1 MKQPIENVNIRENGM
16 KKGIHDESAR
26 VAHELHEKRG
36 RIPGNELADWLEAE
50 KIVTEKHER
59 HARETEQ
66 QVDAIEKPREG
77 FRRTVKKEGFYKKG

>member
-1 MKQPIENVNIRENGM
+1 MKQPIENVNVRENGM
-16 KKGIHDESAR
+16 KKGIHDEIAR

-66 QVDAIEKPREG
+66 QVDAIKKPREG